1 MRGTIASPLFL
12 SPLYISKYGFRDSGF
27 SGFNN
32 PMELALQ
39 EFYELWPNDRP
50 GAVVSIGTDFSTLV
64 PHSGIRRDWAVTDQY
79 ARIYAKQ
86 VVEKL
91 SSFDQSSEATRKHA
105 LTLVKQLVM
114 LAVDTEIIH
123 AETSSKLPQ
132 KLVVQFFF

>member
-39 EFYELWPNDRP
+39 EFQELWPNDRP
-50 GAVVSIGTDFSTLV
+50 GAVISIGTDFSSLA
-64 PHSGIRRDWAVTDQY
+64 PQSLRRDWAVTDQY

-91 SSFDQSSEATRKHA
+91 PLSDQNSEVMRKHA
-105 LTLVKQLVM
+105 LDLVKQLVM
-114 LAVDTEIIH
+114 LAVDSEIIH
-123 AETSSKLPQ
+123 VETSSKFPQ
-132 KLVVQFFF
+132 KLVV